1 MPGTSALTIVLE
13 TLSLRHLS
21 PLYFLP
27 LVALLVLLL
36 EGELI
41 RASSGPGARAAIRI
55 LGLATLPLLIAFVML
70 VALRLNYI
78 FGAS

>member
-1 MPGTSALTIVLE
+1 VSAVSALTIVLA

-27 LVALLVLLL
+27 LVALLVLLV
-36 EGELI
+36 ERELI
-41 RASSGPGARAAIRI
+41 RAFSGPRARAASRI
-55 LGLATLPLLIAFVML
+55 LGVAILPLLIAFVML

>member
-1 MPGTSALTIVLE
+1 VPASGALTIVLA

-36 EGELI
+36 ERELI
-41 RASSGPGARAAIRI
+41 RAFSGPGARAAIRI
-55 LGLATLPLLIAFVML
+55 LGVAGLPLLIAFVML

-78 FGAS
+78 FGTS

>member
-1 MPGTSALTIVLE
+1 VWTTSALTIVLV
-13 TLSLRHLS
+13 TPSLRYLS

-36 EGELI
+36 ERELI
-41 RASSGPGARAAIRI
+41 RAFSGPGARAAIRI
-55 LGLATLPLLIAFVML
+55 LGVATLPLLIAFVML

-78 FGAS
+78 LGAS

>member
-1 MPGTSALTIVLE
+1 VPASGALTIVLA

-36 EGELI
+36 ERELI

-55 LGLATLPLLIAFVML
+55 LGVAALPLLVAFVML

-78 FGAS
+78 FGTS

>member
-1 MPGTSALTIVLE
+1 
-13 TLSLRHLS
+13 
-21 PLYFLP
+21 
-27 LVALLVLLL
+27 VALLVLLL

>member
-1 MPGTSALTIVLE
+1 MTGTTSLTIALT
-13 TLSLRHLS
+13 TLGLRILS

-36 EGELI
+36 ERELI
-41 RASSGPGARAAIRI
+41 RAFSGPGAGAAIRI
-55 LGLATLPLLIAFVML
+55 IGVATLPLLVGFAVL
-70 VALRLNYI
+70 VALRLSYI

>member
-1 MPGTSALTIVLE
+1 MTGATSLTIVLT
-13 TLSLRHLS
+13 TLGLRHIS

-36 EGELI
+36 ERELI
-41 RASSGPGARAAIRI
+41 RAFSGPAAGAAIRI
-55 LGLATLPLLIAFVML
+55 LGVAALPLLVAFAVL
-70 VALRLNYI
+70 VALRLSYI